1 MKQSMIHRLNRPG
14 YSSGILASLSLFSFL
29 LTSPLGS
36 LRAATLHVSPAG
48 DDANPGSDGK
58 PFATLAR
65 AQTEARRFSGK
76 ETVTVLLHA
85 GTYYLNA
92 PLVFI
97 AADSGTQQAPVS
109 YKAAPGE
116 KPVISGGV
124 KLNLQWTPYKNGIF
138 QAQVPDDLATE
149 ELFVDGERQI
159 LARYPNFDPH
169 AQYFNGFSADAISK
183 ERAAR
188 WADPAGGFLHTM
200 HGYLWGGLSWLIT
213 GKDANGEITKEG
225 GWQMNR
231 DGGAHQKYRFVENIF
246 EELDAPGEWFLNRKT
261 HTLYFYPPTGVDLQM
276 ALVEAVRLRNLV
288 ELKGDEKSPV
298 RFLNLKGL
306 TFRHAARTFMETRE
320 PLLRT
325 DWAIYRG
332 GAVFFNGAEECALED
347 SRLDQV
353 GGNAIFVNNYNR
365 RLTIRGC
372 EISQSGAS
380 GICFLG
386 DYQAVRSASFNY
398 NQVKKFEELD
408 LTPGPLTSNYPAD
421 CLVEDC
427 LIHLTGRLEKQTAG
441 VNIDIAQNITVRH
454 CSIYDTPRAGI
465 NIGDGCFGG
474 HVIEFCDVFDTV
486 KETGDHG
493 SFNAWG
499 RDRFWLPDIQKI
511 SARVQQE
518 SNLPR
523 LDAVQPTTIRNSRWR
538 CDHGWDIDLDDGA
551 SNYVIT
557 NNLCLNGG
565 IKNREGY
572 FRTVENNIMVNN
584 SFHPHVWPVASQDVF
599 KHNIVFDGY
608 RPAIMPKTA
617 WGREMDYNL
626 HHLTGETSPQPAN
639 GLRAQSGRDEHSV
652 TADAGFIN
660 PQTGDFRVRT
670 DSPALALGF
679 RNFPMDQFGVQSPAL
694 KKLARTPSFETT
706 VSRLPERSATVHNW
720 LGAKLRN
727 IVGEGEMSAYGTPG
741 ETGVLVLELPAGGVL
756 EAAGLKKNDVILKLD
771 GMTIDQCSDL
781 LQRAKGLA
789 PGTAVKL
796 GIQRTQTDKRTLT
809 VNIH

>member
-1 MKQSMIHRLNRPG
+1 MKQSMLHRLNRPG
-14 YSSGILASLSLFSFL
+14 SSSGILASLSLFSLL
-29 LTSPLGS
+29 LTSPPGS

-48 DDANPGSDGK
+48 SDANPGSAGK

-65 AQTEARRFSGK
+65 AQTEARRFAGK
-76 ETVTVLLHA
+76 ETVTVLLLA

-92 PLVFI
+92 PLVFT
-97 AADSGTQQAPVS
+97 AADSGTKKAPVN
-109 YKAAPGE
+109 YEAAPSE
-116 KPVISGGV
+116 RPVISGGV
-124 KLNLQWTPYKNGIF
+124 KLNLQWTPYKDGIF
-138 QAQVPDDLATE
+138 QAQVPDDLVTE
-149 ELFVDGERQI
+149 ELFVNGERQI
-159 LARYPNFDPH
+159 LARYPNFDPR
-169 AQYFNGFSADAISK
+169 AQYFDGFSPDAISK

-188 WADPAGGFLHTM
+188 WADPAGGYLHTM

-231 DGGAHQKYRFVENIF
+231 DGGTHQKYRFVENIF

-261 HTLYFYPPTGVDLQM
+261 HTLYFYPPAGVNLQT
-276 ALVEAVRLRNLV
+276 ALVEAVRLRNLA
-288 ELKGDEKSPV
+288 EFKGDEKSPV

-306 TFRHAARTFMETRE
+306 TFHHAARTFMETRE

-332 GAVFFNGAEECALED
+332 GAVFFNGAEDCALED
-347 SRLDQV
+347 SRLDQL

-372 EISQSGAS
+372 EISQTGAS

-386 DYQAVRSASFNY
+386 DYHAVRSALFNY
-398 NQVKKFEELD
+398 NQVKNFEELD
-408 LTPGPLTSNYPAD
+408 RTPGPLTSNYPAD

-538 CDHGWDIDLDDGA
+538 CDHGWDIDLDDGS

-617 WGREMDYNL
+617 WGSEMDLNL
-626 HHLTGETSPQPAN
+626 QHLTGVTSPQPAN

-652 TADAGFIN
+652 MADAKFIN
-660 PQTGDFRVRT
+660 PQTGDFRVRA

-679 RNFPMDQFGVQSPAL
+679 KNFPMNQFGVQSPAL
-694 KKLARTPSFETT
+694 KKLARTPSFEMPAT
-706 VSRLPERSATVHNW
+706 LMPERKDTVHQW
-720 LGAKLRN
+720 LGAKVRN
-727 IVGEGEMSAYGTPG
+727 IVGQGEMSAYGTPG
-741 ETGVLVLELPAGGVL
+741 ETGVLVLNVPTGGVL
-756 EAAGLKKNDVILKLD
+756 EKAGFKMNDVILKLN
-771 GMTIDQCSDL
+771 GLNVDQCSDL
-781 LQRAKGLA
+781 LKRAKSLQ
-789 PGTAVKL
+789 PGTEIKID
-796 GIQRTQTDKRTLT
+796 IQRTQSDRRTLT
-809 VNIH
+809 FKIQ